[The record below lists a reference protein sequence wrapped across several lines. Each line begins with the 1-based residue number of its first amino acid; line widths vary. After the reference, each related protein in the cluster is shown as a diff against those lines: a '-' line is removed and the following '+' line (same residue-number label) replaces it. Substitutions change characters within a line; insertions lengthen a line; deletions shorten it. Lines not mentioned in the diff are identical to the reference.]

1 MLIDV
6 AIPGDR
12 NVIKKEAEKILK
24 YITEMQRM
32 WIVKRKMIR
41 VIIGETGTISKSV
54 RQYLSNLPRKHEIK
68 ELKNSH
74 IVHCT
79 HTAEG
84 SNVKVQIK
92 LYGHIYVTCRPNCKY
107 KTAATLYI
115 LETWFV
121 SGK

>member
-1 MLIDV
+1 MKTKV
-6 AIPGDR
+6 IPVTTGE
-12 NVIKKEAEKILK
+12 IGIL
-24 YITEMQRM
+24 
-32 WIVKRKMIR
+32 
-41 VIIGETGTISKSV
+41 SKSL
-54 RQYLSNLPRKHEIK
+54 RHYLSNVPAKHEIK